1 MKSTTI
7 EKKTEIDT
15 QETFFFYPQQSLLQ
29 EFEMNSSTSQTSHSK
44 KDDLTS

>member
-15 QETFFFYPQQSLLQ
+15 QESFLFYPQQSLLR
-29 EFEMNSSTSQTSHSK
+29 EFEINH
-44 KDDLTS
+44 